1 MNQKLNNQGSIEV
14 ICGCMFSGK
23 TEELI
28 RRVRRAQIAR
38 MSVIVFKPIIDA
50 RYSKT
55 EVVSHN
61 NDKINSH
68 PVSKCLE
75 IIQHSDNYNVIGIDE
90 AQFFDGEIVETC
102 RTLSRKGKRIIIFIF
117 GQTQKMKIIHVLY
130 PSGRG
135 KEIPLRNSTI
145 KL

>member
-1 MNQKLNNQGSIEV
+1 
-14 ICGCMFSGK
+14 
-23 TEELI
+23 
-28 RRVRRAQIAR
+28 

-68 PVSKCLE
+68 PVSKSLE
-75 IIQHSDNYNVIGIDE
+75 IIQHSDNYDVIGIDE

-102 RTLSRKGKRIIIFIF
+102 RTLSRKNNHSWFR
-117 GQTQKMKIIHVLY
+117 
-130 PSGRG
+130 
-135 KEIPLRNSTI
+135 
-145 KL
+145 